1 MPTKLQIK
9 MPGKLTGKLH
19 SKLKT
24 LLLLKAL
31 LLSLLM
37 PVTAN
42 ATEELMQFKDAQQ
55 QALYRELTAELRCPK
70 CQNQNIADS
79 NAVVAVDMREK
90 TYQLVQQGQNKEQV
104 IDFMKQR
111 YGDFV
116 HYQPPV
122 QWSTIWLW
130 LAPLLLVAG
139 LFFVM
144 LQKQRKAQQLAGEPQ
159 GGEQGGDIMA
169 ADHELEQKL
178 QALIHQ
184 ANQAGLANQPHQT
197 NQTKNQSVRE
207 PD

>member
-1 MPTKLQIK
+1 
-9 MPGKLTGKLH
+9 
-19 SKLKT
+19 
-24 LLLLKAL
+24 
-31 LLSLLM
+31 
-37 PVTAN
+37 
-42 ATEELMQFKDAQQ
+42 
-55 QALYRELTAELRCPK
+55 
-70 CQNQNIADS
+70 
-79 NAVVAVDMREK
+79 
-90 TYQLVQQGQNKEQV
+90 VQQGQNKEQV

-144 LQKQRKAQQLAGEPQ
+144 LQKQRKAQQEASE
-159 GGEQGGDIMA
+159 IMV
-169 ADHELEQKL
+169 ADQELEQKL

-184 ANQAGLANQPHQT
+184 ANQT
-197 NQTKNQSVRE
+197 NQTTNQSVRE

>member
-1 MPTKLQIK
+1 MLTKFQSKLQ
-9 MPGKLTGKLH
+9 KLQW
-19 SKLKT
+19 LKT
-24 LLLLKAL
+24 LLLSLVL
-31 LLSLLM
+31 LTPFTTS
-37 PVTAN
+37 A
-42 ATEELMQFKDAQQ
+42 AEELMQFKDAQQ

-144 LQKQRKAQQLAGEPQ
+144 LQKQRKAQSDA
-159 GGEQGGDIMA
+159 GEQGAGKIMA
-169 ADHELEQKL
+169 ADQELEQQL
-178 QALIHQ
+178 QALI
-184 ANQAGLANQPHQT
+184 NQAMLNQTNQTSQT
-197 NQTKNQSVRE
+197 NQTKHQSARE

>member
-1 MPTKLQIK
+1 MPTKLKNQLQ
-9 MPGKLTGKLH
+9 KLL
-19 SKLKT
+19 SIKT
-24 LLLLKAL
+24 LLL
-31 LLSLLM
+31 SLVM
-37 PVTAN
+37 FVPVTAS

-90 TYQLVQQGQNKEQV
+90 TYQLVQQGQSKEQV

-144 LQKQRKAQQLAGEPQ
+144 LQKQRKTPLDVAETV
-159 GGEQGGDIMA
+159 A
-169 ADHELEQKL
+169 ADQELEQKL
-178 QALIHQ
+178 QALINQ
-184 ANQAGLANQPHQT
+184 ANQT
-197 NQTKNQSVRE
+197 NQTIKQSARE

>member
-1 MPTKLQIK
+1 MRPK
-9 MPGKLTGKLH
+9 MQLF
-19 SKLKT
+19 SRAFAR
-24 LLLLKAL
+24 LLLAL
-31 LLSLLM
+31 CLC
-37 PVTAN
+37 PAFATTA
-42 ATEELMQFKDAQQ
+42 AEELLPFKDAQQ

-104 IDFMKQR
+104 IDYMKQR

-130 LAPLLLVAG
+130 LAPLLLLAG
-139 LFFVM
+139 LFWVM
-144 LQKQRKAQQLAGEPQ
+144 LQKQQKVQQLQQTDAVDP
-159 GGEQGGDIMA
+159 
-169 ADHELEQKL
+169 ELEQKL
-178 QALIHQ
+178 QAMIEQ
-184 ANQAGLANQPHQT
+184 AMAE
-197 NQTKNQSVRE
+197 KSSKE

>member
-1 MPTKLQIK
+1 MRDK
-9 MPGKLTGKLH
+9 MQLFSKALTR
-19 SKLKT
+19 
-24 LLLLKAL
+24 LLLAL
-31 LLSLLM
+31 CLCSAFAA
-37 PVTAN
+37 P
-42 ATEELMQFKDAQQ
+42 ATEELLPFKDAKQ

-104 IDFMKQR
+104 IDYMKQR

-130 LAPLLLVAG
+130 LAPLLLLAG
-139 LFFVM
+139 LFWVM
-144 LQKQRKAQQLAGEPQ
+144 LQKQQKNQQLQTEAIEP
-159 GGEQGGDIMA
+159 
-169 ADHELEQKL
+169 ELEQKL
-178 QALIHQ
+178 QAMIEQ
-184 ANQAGLANQPHQT
+184 AMTEKSA
-197 NQTKNQSVRE
+197 KE

>member
-1 MPTKLQIK
+1 MPIKLQS
-9 MPGKLTGKLH
+9 KLQHKLQ
-19 SKLKT
+19 KLLLLKT
-24 LLLLKAL
+24 LLLSLFL
-31 LLSLLM
+31 LAPFTS
-37 PVTAN
+37 N
-42 ATEELMQFKDAQQ
+42 ATEELLQFKDAQQ

-90 TYQLVQQGQNKEQV
+90 TYQLVQQGQNKAQV

-139 LFFVM
+139 LFLVM
-144 LQKQRKAQQLAGEPQ
+144 LQKQRRAQQHAFEQDTGERVV
-159 GGEQGGDIMA
+159 
-169 ADHELEQKL
+169 ADQELEQKL

-184 ANQAGLANQPHQT
+184 ANQTSQT
-197 NQTKNQSVRE
+197 NQTINQSARE

>member
-1 MPTKLQIK
+1 MPTKL
-9 MPGKLTGKLH
+9 P
-19 SKLKT
+19 SKLQTQLQKLLFIKT
-24 LLLLKAL
+24 LLLSLVL
-31 LLSLLM
+31 LTPL
-37 PVTAN
+37 TAN

-144 LQKQRKAQQLAGEPQ
+144 LQKQRKSQQ
-159 GGEQGGDIMA
+159 DA
-169 ADHELEQKL
+169 AEIVVADQELEQKL
-178 QALIHQ
+178 QALI
-184 ANQAGLANQPHQT
+184 NQAT
-197 NQTKNQSVRE
+197 TKQS
-207 PD
+207 PKDPK

>member
-1 MPTKLQIK
+1 MPIKLQS
-9 MPGKLTGKLH
+9 KLQHKLRTLRV
-19 SKLKT
+19 LKT
-24 LLLLKAL
+24 LLL
-31 LLSLLM
+31 SLLVFA
-37 PVTAN
+37 PLAVSA
-42 ATEELMQFKDAQQ
+42 AEELMQFKDAEQ
-55 QALYRELTAELRCPK
+55 QALYRALTAELRCPK

-144 LQKQRKAQQLAGEPQ
+144 LQKQRKAQQEASE
-159 GGEQGGDIMA
+159 IVV
-169 ADHELEQKL
+169 ADQELEQKL

-184 ANQAGLANQPHQT
+184 ANQT
-197 NQTKNQSVRE
+197 NQTTNQSVRE

>member
-1 MPTKLQIK
+1 MPIKLQ
-9 MPGKLTGKLH
+9 
-19 SKLKT
+19 SKLANKLQKT
-24 LLLLKAL
+24 LLLAL
-31 LLSLLM
+31 VVFT
-37 PVTAN
+37 PFTAS
-42 ATEELMQFKDAQQ
+42 AAEELLQFKDAQQ

-139 LFFVM
+139 MFLVM
-144 LQKQRKAQQLAGEPQ
+144 LQKQRRAQQHAFGQDTGERVV
-159 GGEQGGDIMA
+159 
-169 ADHELEQKL
+169 ADQELEQKL

-184 ANQAGLANQPHQT
+184 ANQTSQT
-197 NQTKNQSVRE
+197 NQTINQSARE

>member
-37 PVTAN
+37 FGPVTAS

-55 QALYRELTAELRCPK
+55 HALYRELTAELRCPK

-130 LAPLLLVAG
+130 LAPLFLVSG

-144 LQKQRKAQQLAGEPQ
+144 LQKQRKAQEQ
-159 GGEQGGDIMA
+159 GGELDAAEIMV
-169 ADHELEQKL
+169 ADQELEQKL
-178 QALIHQ
+178 QALINQ
-184 ANQAGLANQPHQT
+184 ANQTNKT
-197 NQTKNQSVRE
+197 NQTTTQSE